1 MNASKFFLER
11 EKRLLSERFEE
22 VYACSDEP
30 AKGVTLNPNR
40 ISMQEFLE
48 KSGWNAA
55 PSPFCSN
62 GLLIQQEK
70 PGRHP
75 YHHAGVFYV
84 QEPSASSAA
93 PLLEV
98 EPGMAVAD
106 LCAAPGGKTSQL
118 GAALQGKGFLLA
130 NEYQS
135 SRAEIL
141 KSNLERMGIF
151 NALITNEDT
160 ANLANVFVEFF
171 DRILVDAPCSGEGMF
186 RKEPQAVDQHCEGLV
201 LQCAG
206 LGREILENAA
216 AMLKPQGILVYS
228 TCTFS
233 PEEDEQQIAE
243 FLFRHPEFELLDCG
257 ASFGA
262 PGEENRCGEHPLQ
275 VEYVRRIWP
284 CHGGEGHFLAKLKK
298 TASTHA
304 PNSEKNRKKKEKPAK
319 PIEEW
324 EKFVKELFPNIG
336 ELTAAPVRVGDS
348 VYLPVKQM
356 LPASSEKLKIV
367 RNGVFAGTV
376 QKGRFVPSHQLF
388 MAFGKECANKE
399 QLTLDDPRTAAWL
412 RGEEIDANTADNG
425 WCAVLVDGNPL
436 GCGKKTGEKVK
447 NHYPKALR
455 NLK

>member
-11 EKRLLSERFEE
+11 EKKLLGERFEQL
-22 VYACSDEP
+22 YCFSSEP
-30 AKGVTLNPNR
+30 IKGITLNPYR
-40 ISMQEFLE
+40 ISPQEFQ
-48 KSGWNAA
+48 KNCGFQTT
-55 PSPFCSN
+55 PSAFCEN
-62 GLLIQQEK
+62 GFLTDQEK

-98 EPGMAVAD
+98 KPGMAVAD

-118 GAALQGKGFLLA
+118 GAALQGEGFLLA

-160 ANLANVFVEFF
+160 ANLAEVFVEFF

-186 RKEPQAVDQHCEGLV
+186 RKEPQAVEQHCEGLV
-201 LQCAG
+201 QQCAG
-206 LGREILENAA
+206 LGKEILENAA
-216 AMLKPQGILVYS
+216 VMLKPQGILVFS

-233 PEEDEQQIAE
+233 SEENEQQIAD

-257 ASFGA
+257 AAFGA
-262 PGEENRCGEHPLQ
+262 AGEQNRCGEHPLR

-284 CHGGEGHFLAKLKK
+284 CHGGEGHFLAKLRKK
-298 TASTHA
+298 DSTHPQPA
-304 PNSEKNRKKKEKPAK
+304 EKKHRKKEPPAK

-324 EKFVKELFPNIG
+324 EQFAKELFPTIG
-336 ELTAAPVRVGDS
+336 ELTAQPIRVGDS
-348 VYLPVKQM
+348 VYLPVKQP
-356 LPASSEKLKIV
+356 LPNGAEKLRIV

-388 MAFGKECANKE
+388 MAFGRECTNQE
-399 QLTLDDPRTAAWL
+399 QLSVADPRTPAWL
-412 RGEEIDANTADNG
+412 GGEETDANSAQNG
-425 WCAVLVDGNPL
+425 W
-436 GCGKKTGEKVK
+436 
-447 NHYPKALR
+447 
-455 NLK
+455 